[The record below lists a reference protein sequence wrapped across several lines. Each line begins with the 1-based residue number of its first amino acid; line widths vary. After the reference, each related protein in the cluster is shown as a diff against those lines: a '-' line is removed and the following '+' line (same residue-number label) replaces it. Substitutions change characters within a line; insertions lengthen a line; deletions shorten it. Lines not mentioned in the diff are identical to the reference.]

1 MRALCEQVVGFYPNS
16 KGCVLKLSYSV
27 LGTNP
32 REFRQI
38 RSNAMYMEMLNANEV
53 KKAEMFLTLG
63 VVFDDVNRSQ
73 LVASPGIT
81 TR

>member
-1 MRALCEQVVGFYPNS
+1 M
-16 KGCVLKLSYSV
+16 KLSYSV